1 MNNNPASQF
10 ESFVPPQKQLGPFP
24 REHMVALYTML
35 SILTRMKCELGLEAM
50 LEYMAKYITV
60 IDSHNPKIASAVT
73 KALQLIPIEG
83 IYNELGK
90 SNNNS

>member
-1 MNNNPASQF
+1 MNNDPASQF
-10 ESFVPPQKQLGPFP
+10 QSFVPPQKQSGPFP

-50 LEYMAKYITV
+50 LEYMAKYLTV
-60 IDSHNPKIASAVT
+60 IDSHNPIIASAV
-73 KALQLIPIEG
+73 ALALKQIPIEV

-90 SNNNS
+90 SHNDS